1 MTVLVDTNVLL
12 RQFEPGH
19 AHHRAAVASIERLVL
34 NGDPVSVT
42 AQNIAEFWA
51 SATRTPAQNGLGLT
65 VPVAVSAV
73 EHMERVFTLLPDLPA
88 IYAVWKR
95 LVMTHGVI
103 GSKVYDA
110 RLVAAMTVHGVG
122 RILTFNAA
130 DFSRYPIEI
139 LDPAAVA

>member
-19 AHHRAAVASIERLVL
+19 AHHHAAVDSIERLVL
-34 NGDPVSVT
+34 SGDPVFVT

-51 SATRTPAQNGLGLT
+51 AATRPAAQNGLGLT

-73 EHMERVFTLLPDLPA
+73 DHMERVFTLLPDHPA
-88 IYAVWKR
+88 IYGVWKR
-95 LVMTHGVI
+95 LVTTHRVTG
-103 GSKVYDA
+103 GQVYDA

-130 DFSRYPIEI
+130 DFRRYPIEI
-139 LDPAAVA
+139 LDPAAVS

>member
-1 MTVLVDTNVLL
+1 VTVLVDTNVLL

-19 AHHRAAVASIERLVL
+19 AHHRAAVDSIERLVL
-34 NGDPVSVT
+34 SGDPVFVT

-51 SATRTPAQNGLGLT
+51 AATRPAAQNGLGLT

-73 EHMERVFTLLPDLPA
+73 DHMERVFTLLPDHPA

-103 GSKVYDA
+103 GGRVYDA
-110 RLVAAMTVHGVG
+110 LLVAAMTVHGVG

-130 DFSRYPIEI
+130 DFRRYTIEI
-139 LDPAAVA
+139 LDPAAVS